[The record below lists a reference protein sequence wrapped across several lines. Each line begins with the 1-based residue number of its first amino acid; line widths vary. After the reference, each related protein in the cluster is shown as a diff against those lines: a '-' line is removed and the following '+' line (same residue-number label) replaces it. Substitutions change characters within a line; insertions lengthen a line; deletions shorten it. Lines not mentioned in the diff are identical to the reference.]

1 MNKLIAV
8 SNGNVVTVPVSDVD
22 RYKNWTD
29 LDRCDNSRSDTHHR
43 SLENF
48 RGKRNGG
55 PHSRK
60 SERKDK

>member
-1 MNKLIAV
+1 MKLTAI
-8 SNGNVVTVPVSDVD
+8 SNGNVITVPVRDVD

-29 LDRCDNSRSDTHHR
+29 LDRCDSARSETRHR

-48 RGKRNGG
+48 RSKRQGV

-60 SERKDK
+60 SER